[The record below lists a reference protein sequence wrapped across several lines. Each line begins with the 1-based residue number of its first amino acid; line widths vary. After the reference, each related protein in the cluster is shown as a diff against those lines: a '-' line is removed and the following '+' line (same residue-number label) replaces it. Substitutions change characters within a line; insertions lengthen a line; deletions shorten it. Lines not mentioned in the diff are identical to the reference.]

1 MWKSLGFILCL
12 AAASTAHAQIME
24 EWGWEKLD
32 SSMLVCQYE
41 YNQYDPIV
49 DKKRQETILL
59 EIGSSIVKC
68 YSYETFEYDSL
79 HSTPS
84 GKKVLEERA
93 ADCFRRQA
101 RASSK
106 EEGLRI
112 LLELPSRE
120 SEFMIYSHYP
130 EKGKMLVQDAVSDDF
145 YKYTETLPLQEWSM
159 EEDTMYIVGYLCQKA
174 TCKWRGRQYTAWFA
188 PDIPLGYGP
197 YKFGGLPGLIMKVED
212 SKQRYSFQIKGIR
225 QEQRGIFLAQPRNG
239 TAYQDAERKE
249 QIARKAKQIK
259 NLIRAVNRDMQRIG
273 NSSRVPSPKDSG
285 VLELGFK

>member
-1 MWKSLGFILCL
+1 MWKTVCFILCL
-12 AAASTAHAQIME
+12 TAANTVHAQIME

-32 SSMLVCQYE
+32 SSTLVCQYE

-49 DKKRQETILL
+49 DMKRLETILL
-59 EIGSSIVKC
+59 EIGHSIAKC
-68 YSYETFEYDSL
+68 YSYETFEFDSL
-79 HSTPS
+79 NSSPA
-84 GKKVLEERA
+84 GKKVLEERS

-106 EEGLRI
+106 EEGIKI
-112 LLELPSRE
+112 LLELPSRK
-120 SEFMIYSHYP
+120 SGFMIYSHYP
-130 EKGKMLVQDAVSDDF
+130 EKGKMLVQDEGSSDF
-145 YKYTETLPLQEWSM
+145 YKYTETLPLQEWSI

-174 TCKWRGRQYTAWFA
+174 TCQWRGRQYTAWFA
-188 PDIPLGYGP
+188 PDISLGYGP

-225 QEQRGIFLAQPRNG
+225 QEQRGIYLAQPRNG

-273 NSSRVPSPKDSG
+273 NSSRIPSPKDSG
-285 VLELGFK
+285 VLELDFK